1 MKRGKLFLAGL
12 VLVHVVLGLWFNTA
26 TPIFEAPDE
35 DGHYLFIRYL
45 QLYHSLP
52 VQTLDTQG
60 PRAPH
65 PPLFHLIAAAPT
77 AWMPV
82 TGDATRIDVHP
93 NPKVSSRHD
102 DPNLHNK
109 ADY

>member
-1 MKRGKLFLAGL
+1 MKRSKLILAGL
-12 VLVHVVLGLWFNTA
+12 VLVHIVLGLWFNTA

-60 PRAPH
+60 PRAHH
-65 PPLFHLIAAAPT
+65 PPLFHLMAAALT
-77 AWMPV
+77 ACMRWGWGCSAGFAGAIGCSWACCWPR
-82 TGDATRIDVHP
+82 DCCC
-93 NPKVSSRHD
+93 N
-102 DPNLHNK
+102 
-109 ADY
+109 